1 MFKIAETIKKQV
13 DDFKTT
19 VPLAVALR
27 KEGMKDRHW
36 DAISS
41 AVGFDIRPND
51 NFTLTTVIEKGML
64 NHIEIGWRPMNA
76 ILEQKFRIIRVFN

>member
-1 MFKIAETIKKQV
+1 MFKIAETIKKGV
-13 DDFKTT
+13 DDFKST

-36 DAISS
+36 DAISQH
-41 AVGFDIRPND
+41 VGFDLRPND

-64 NHIEIGWRPMNA
+64 SHIEIAEEIGEKAFKEYN
-76 ILEQKFRIIRVFN
+76 IEK